1 MQSYFGG
8 GNQSGNVFVNKS
20 LLPCKA
26 LYKQNILSV
35 IAGAVPTVWL
45 ILRYRNSKSVMLY
58 NYCEQSENDLIPL
71 DRTDSAYWCVSDWA
85 GQHTASGGDDF

>member
-8 GNQSGNVFVNKS
+8 VNQPGNVFVNKS

-26 LYKQNILSV
+26 LYKCTYSVANSEILQQQRSM
-35 IAGAVPTVWL
+35 
-45 ILRYRNSKSVMLY
+45 MLY

-71 DRTDSAYWCVSDWA
+71 DRTGSAYWCVSVWA